1 MTWVKILLGV
11 YVSKDHRVLTGIT
24 TTGVPH
30 LGNLVGA
37 ILPAINASKQKNTT
51 SFLFLADYHS
61 LIKNTDSGL
70 RHQSSFE
77 IAACWLACGLNP
89 DKVIFYRQSD
99 IPHIFELAWILSCL
113 SAKGLLN
120 RAHAYKA
127 ATSENEIK
135 KTKDIDK
142 GINMGLFNYPIL
154 MAADILMFK
163 ADSVPVGQDQKQHIE
178 MTRDIAMK
186 FNHLYGD
193 ILTIPEAVIDEN
205 TGILPGIDGRKMSKS
220 YENTIPMFSEE
231 ETLKKVVMKIQTNS
245 LEPGERKDTSESNIF
260 NIYKAISSEEKIHD
274 LEKLY
279 EEGIAWGEAKNI
291 LFEELNSFLKP
302 FKQEYNKIIKDKSF
316 VEKTLMEGSEKAL
329 SVSEPIIKK
338 VREAIGIKGFE

>member
-1 MTWVKILLGV
+1 M
-11 YVSKDHRVLTGIT
+11 SKEHRVLTGIT

-37 ILPAINASKQKNTT
+37 VLPAIKASEQKNTK

-61 LIKNTDSGL
+61 LIKNSDSAL
-70 RHQSSFE
+70 RNQSSFD
-77 IAACWLACGLNP
+77 IAACWLACGLDP
-89 DKVIFYRQSD
+89 QKVIFYRQSD

-113 SAKGLLN
+113 SSKGLLN

-127 ATSENEIK
+127 AISDNEAK
-135 KTKDIDK
+135 KITDIDK

-178 MTRDIAMK
+178 MTRDIALK
-186 FNHLYGD
+186 FNHQYGQ

-220 YENTIPMFSEE
+220 YENTIPIFSSEDK
-231 ETLKKVVMKIQTNS
+231 LRKVVMKIQTNS
-245 LEPGERKDTSESNIF
+245 LEPGEPKDSSDSNIF
-260 NIYKAISSEEKIHD
+260 SIYKAISTKKNIEE
-274 LEKLY
+274 LNRLFL
-279 EEGIAWGEAKNI
+279 EGIAWGEAKNI

-302 FKQEYNKIIKDKSF
+302 FQEEYNKIIKDKSF
-316 VEKTLMEGSEKAL
+316 VEKILVEGSEKAL
-329 SVSEPIIKK
+329 SVSEPIIKD
-338 VREAIGIKGFE
+338 VRQAVGIQGFE